1 MAITCQCLTAQGQYA
16 RLLAKEV
23 CMSNEV
29 TVELGVTLNIGNFES
44 VRIGVSETRTVPEGM
59 PFREA
64 KKKLYEEVDA
74 FLSEKIEEA
83 RNDIK

>member
-1 MAITCQCLTAQGQYA
+1 
-16 RLLAKEV
+16 
-23 CMSNEV
+23 MSNEV

-59 PFREA
+59 AFREA
-64 KKKLYEEVDA
+64 KAKLYKEVDS